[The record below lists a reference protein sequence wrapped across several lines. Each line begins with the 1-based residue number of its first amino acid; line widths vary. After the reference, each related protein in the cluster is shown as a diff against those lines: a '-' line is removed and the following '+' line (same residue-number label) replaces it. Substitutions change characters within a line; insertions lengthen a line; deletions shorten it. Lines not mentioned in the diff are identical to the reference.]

1 MKAALITLFVIFPA
15 LAHAA
20 TVRGRVLDARTRAP
34 LAAASIGLQGAQRA
48 SELQRGSVQVALVY
62 TYRPL

>member
-1 MKAALITLFVIFPA
+1 MSLPA

-20 TVRGRVLDARTRAP
+20 TGRGRVLDVRTRP
-34 LAAASIGLQGAQRA
+34 RTVAAASISLQGAQRA

>member
-1 MKAALITLFVIFPA
+1 MSLPA

-20 TVRGRVLDARTRAP
+20 TVRGRVLDARTRSRTV
-34 LAAASIGLQGAQRA
+34 AAASISLQGAQRA